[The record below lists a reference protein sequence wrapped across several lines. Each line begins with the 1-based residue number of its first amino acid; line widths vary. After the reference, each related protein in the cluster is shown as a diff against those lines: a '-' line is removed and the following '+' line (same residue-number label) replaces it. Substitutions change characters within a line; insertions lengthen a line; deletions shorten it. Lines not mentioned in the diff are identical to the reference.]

1 MIKVPLRFQFLII
14 ALSLAVTASILG
26 LSAYLTDT
34 DTYEGTFR
42 TAAGD
47 ELGFKVTGTEY
58 NNETIIPGSTI
69 PLTVTATVSQP
80 NDLYVFLKLDIPSD
94 FSIDDLNTVAWHPI
108 EDGSNVYYYGR
119 ETSLSSLGSTTGTTE
134 STIFNNITLS
144 PEVTGD
150 QNYEVVITGYP
161 IQADNIPTT
170 STPKQVFQSH
180 AGSPLPRKSS
190 TPKQV
195 FCMVGGSQ
203 HDWRYDKCESLR
215 TSWL

>member
-1 MIKVPLRFQFLII
+1 M
-14 ALSLAVTASILG
+14 TASILG

-119 ETSLSSLGSTTGTTE
+119 ETSLSSFGSTTGTTE

-144 PEVTGD
+144 PEATGD
-150 QNYEVVITGYP
+150 QNYEVVITGYA

-195 FCMVGGSQ
+195 FCMVGAVSMIGGTTNAN
-203 HDWRYDKCESLR
+203 H
-215 TSWL
+215 